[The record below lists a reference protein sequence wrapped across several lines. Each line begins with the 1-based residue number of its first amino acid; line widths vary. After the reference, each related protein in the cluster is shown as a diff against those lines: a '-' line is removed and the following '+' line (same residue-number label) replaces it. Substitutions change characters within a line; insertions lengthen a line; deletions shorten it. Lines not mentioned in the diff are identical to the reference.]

1 MPDRTVAPTFK
12 KLQRIQIPRVTSS
25 RLQNG
30 ILLNYINAGTQPVCK
45 IELIFLTG
53 KVHEAKPGISY
64 LTFKMLQEG
73 TRSLSSF
80 QIAEK
85 IELTG
90 SYLGIEPGIE
100 HSTIELYFLK
110 NKGSIVIPLLKELF
124 FESTFPEEELKKVK
138 QILSQNLKIEL
149 EKTSVVASR
158 LFRKKLFG
166 EMNPYGS
173 FLEPDLISQIT
184 QEDLIDFYQTKI
196 TQVSLEIIASGLIDA
211 EILEL
216 LEKNF
221 GERRLNKM
229 GTDNSF
235 EILTDPSR
243 EFIEK
248 KSSSQ
253 TSIRIGKF
261 CAKKQDV
268 DFHKLFITNEILGGY
283 FGSRLM
289 QNIRENK
296 GLTYGIY
303 SNIVT
308 TLSNGY
314 IVISADAKKELHDKV
329 IEEVFEEIDLLTT
342 KGVSEEELSTVRNY
356 LFGEFL
362 GDVNTP
368 FNLADKF
375 KSVHLHG
382 LGYEFYDEYFEVL
395 ESITSQEIQETAQKY
410 LDKSGM
416 AVIGVG

>member
-1 MPDRTVAPTFK
+1 
-12 KLQRIQIPRVTSS
+12 
-25 RLQNG
+25 
-30 ILLNYINAGTQPVCK
+30 
-45 IELIFLTG
+45 
-53 KVHEAKPGISY
+53 
-64 LTFKMLQEG
+64 
-73 TRSLSSF
+73 
-80 QIAEK
+80 
-85 IELTG
+85 
-90 SYLGIEPGIE
+90 
-100 HSTIELYFLK
+100 
-110 NKGSIVIPLLKELF
+110 
-124 FESTFPEEELKKVK
+124 
-138 QILSQNLKIEL
+138 
-149 EKTSVVASR
+149 
-158 LFRKKLFG
+158 
-166 EMNPYGS
+166 
-173 FLEPDLISQIT
+173 
-184 QEDLIDFYQTKI
+184 
-196 TQVSLEIIASGLIDA
+196 
-211 EILEL
+211 
-216 LEKNF
+216 
-221 GERRLNKM
+221 M

-314 IVISADAKKELHDKV
+314 VVIGADAKKELRDKV

-368 FNLADKF
+368 FNLVDKF

-382 LGYEFYDEYFEVL
+382 LGYEFYDKYFETL
-395 ESITSQEIQETAQKY
+395 ESITSREIQATAQKY
-410 LDKSGM
+410 LDKSRM
-416 AVIGVG
+416 VVIGVG